1 MPQLKEA
8 VQGEG
13 GPKIGPVATDLLFE
27 NDDVK
32 IWQMDRGPGETFWH
46 HYHNYDYIF
55 FQITDLFGA
64 NDGEEEHQRVWEAR
78 SQSAQG
84 ASGKASRSG
93 TLLPAQCVLYIP
105 GTGWLSPGFINLGS
119 NRALAALV
127 ELKRPRPAGQSAPGY
142 SRSDALAGIGP
153 RPGSVH
159 MLENDR
165 VRVYETTL
173 EPGQSDE
180 MRAQLDAAVYVIEGG
195 KIRVIEE
202 REEGGRGDSEQEHP
216 DVSGRFLPG
225 GVRRQFVNVG
235 STRYRHLSVELK

>member
-1 MPQLKEA
+1 
-8 VQGEG
+8 
-13 GPKIGPVATDLLFE
+13 
-27 NDDVK
+27 
-32 IWQMDRGPGETFWH
+32 
-46 HYHNYDYIF
+46 
-55 FQITDLFGA
+55 
-64 NDGEEEHQRVWEAR
+64 
-78 SQSAQG
+78 
-84 ASGKASRSG
+84 
-93 TLLPAQCVLYIP
+93 
-105 GTGWLSPGFINLGS
+105 
-119 NRALAALV
+119 
-127 ELKRPRPAGQSAPGY
+127 
-142 SRSDALAGIGP
+142 
-153 RPGSVH
+153 

-202 REEGGRGDSEQEHP
+202 REEGGRGDSQQEHP